1 MRCSYPKYAGA
12 RGLRCRVSEGDALYT
27 PSYWNHAVYSPPAAA
42 ERGCVNIGVNY
53 WCARTLYPAAKRACR
68 HPTER
73 SRRQD
78 PNPITVHGGCA
89 RINSAEVCH
98 LG

>member
-1 MRCSYPKYAGA
+1 MTQPTSPLRGTAASARLCVALDGAEWAVRCSYPKYAGA

-53 WCARTLYPAAKRACR
+53 W
-68 HPTER
+68 
-73 SRRQD
+73 
-78 PNPITVHGGCA
+78 
-89 RINSAEVCH
+89 
-98 LG
+98 

>member
-1 MRCSYPKYAGA
+1 MVRREWAVRCSYPKYAGA

-53 WCARTLYPAAKRACR
+53 WCARSVPCR
-68 HPTER
+68 
-73 SRRQD
+73 
-78 PNPITVHGGCA
+78 
-89 RINSAEVCH
+89 
-98 LG
+98 